1 MRTAVALC
9 VGLLLA
15 CNGNDG
21 QPPARVGTGTS
32 PRNDQALLDA
42 NKVLAEREER
52 DIMDWIGRQGTAM
65 RSTGT
70 GLHVKLL
77 RDEPGT
83 PARPGQVALIEF
95 KVYLIDGTLC
105 YSSDGTPQEVRV
117 EQEDV
122 ESGLHEG
129 LQYMSVGDSAV
140 LVIPSHLAHGLA
152 GDQQKIPMRST
163 VIYRLVLKGL
173 R

>member
-1 MRTAVALC
+1 MALC
-9 VGLLLA
+9 VGLLMA
-15 CNGNDG
+15 CEGEGG
-21 QPPARVGTGTS
+21 QPPARVGNPTH
-32 PRNDQALLDA
+32 PRSDQALLDA
-42 NKVLAEREER
+42 NKVLAEREEH
-52 DIMDWIGRQGTAM
+52 DIQDWITRQGTAM

-70 GLHVKLL
+70 GLHLKLV
-77 RDEPGT
+77 RDEPG
-83 PARPGQVALIEF
+83 PQAEPGQVAIIDA

-105 YSSDGTPQEVRV
+105 YSSDGALQEVRV

-140 LVIPSHLAHGLA
+140 LVMPSHLAHGLA
-152 GDQQKIPMRST
+152 GDMKKIPMRSS
-163 VIYRLVLKGL
+163 VIYRLALKEL

>member
-1 MRTAVALC
+1 MALG
-9 VGLLLA
+9 VVLLLA
-15 CNGNDG
+15 CNGYEG
-21 QPPARVGTGTS
+21 QPPARVGTGTP

-65 RSTGT
+65 QRTGT
-70 GLHVKLL
+70 GLHLKLL
-77 RDEPGT
+77 RDEPGA

-105 YSSDGTPQEVRV
+105 YNSDGAPQEVRV

>member
-1 MRTAVALC
+1 MRIASALC
-9 VGLLLA
+9 AAALIA
-15 CNGNDG
+15 CNGEG
-21 QPPARVGTGTS
+21 GPPPARVG
-32 PRNDQALLDA
+32 NQAQNRADEALMDA

-52 DIMDWIGRQGTAM
+52 DIRDWIARQGTTM
-65 RSTGT
+65 QSTGT

-83 PARPGQVALIEF
+83 TARPGQVALIDYR
-95 KVYLIDGTLC
+95 VYLIDGTLC
-105 YSSDGTPQEVRV
+105 YSSEEAPQEVRV
-117 EQEDV
+117 EQENV

-140 LVIPSHLAHGLA
+140 LAIPSHLAHGLA
-152 GDQQKIPMRST
+152 GDMKKIPMRST
-163 VIYRLVLKGL
+163 VIYRLALRGL